1 MILSILIDIGLR
13 FCAVPSHLTWITLR
27 SRSRTLK
34 FCVKV
39 LVNVLLSLYLLNMLM
54 DKVDT
59 FQFDRYWSRVLCCTI
74 TSHLDDL
81 EIKVT
86 DLKFCVKVLVN
97 VFRS

>member
-1 MILSILIDIGLR
+1 MLIDIGLR
-13 FCAVPSHLTWITLR
+13 FYAEQSQLTWITLR

-59 FQFDRYWSRVLCCTI
+59 FHFDRYWSQVLCCTI
-74 TSHLDDL
+74 TSHLDNL
-81 EIKVT
+81 EVKVT